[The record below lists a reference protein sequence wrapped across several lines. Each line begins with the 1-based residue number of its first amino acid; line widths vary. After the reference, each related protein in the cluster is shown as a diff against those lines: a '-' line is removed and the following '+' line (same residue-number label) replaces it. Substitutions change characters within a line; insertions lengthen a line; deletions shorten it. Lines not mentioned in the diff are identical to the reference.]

1 MLVPS
6 ARQKRVKIQ
15 VLSTSLKGG
24 IMPDPNKSGFSDNS
38 LGAVA
43 YLTVVPA
50 IFFLAI
56 SPYNKSAYVRFHAWQ
71 STILSAV
78 TFILILVLS
87 LFPALNTYVESIA
100 FWGLSVLILIVW
112 ALVSIWCA
120 IIALNGKLLKLPV
133 IGSWA
138 ERQSKR

>member
-1 MLVPS
+1 
-6 ARQKRVKIQ
+6 
-15 VLSTSLKGG
+15 
-24 IMPDPNKSGFSDNS
+24 MPDPNKSGFSDNS